1 MKKLRRGSAVFQ
13 SPGFINRALH
23 SYVALWVC
31 LLCGLSVCRV
41 TLKNL
46 LSVCSEIKNGMLL
59 IFVSKYLKSQLIAA

>member
-41 TLKNL
+41 TLKKL
-46 LSVCSEIKNGMLL
+46 CVCSEIKNGMLL